1 MTSIRTI
8 VGTLNNENILP
19 HSAPSWI
26 LSLAENLASS
36 IMQDGARKWHDYAP
50 TTHKRW
56 LLRPDGLLKRVA
68 FFQKERPHM
77 LPNAFA
83 MNPYWQIKEQQQPII
98 DFENGVIVKIYKS

>member
-1 MTSIRTI
+1 MSKPIK
-8 VGTLNNENILP
+8 LLP

-26 LSLAENLASS
+26 LSQAENLASTCL
-36 IMQDGARKWHDYAP
+36 QDGATKWHDYAA